1 MGLYYYKGKRTDRK
15 KVRGL
20 LAADSEKDLNKK
32 LAKQCVKPSNIRYL
46 VDLKGLEYYI
56 FKPKEIKKLTKKQIA
71 DFFEQMYFTLDAGLS
86 LGETVEALGES
97 SDNTIAMLG
106 TMLEPL
112 IVSGISLTDA
122 LKKTGLFTK
131 DIIIKVDAGTESA
144 KISNA
149 IKDIVDKLR
158 QEIELTEKIKSAMSY
173 PIMLVF
179 LTIGVAIFL
188 LTYIIPMLADVL
200 NQFNSELPVITQ
212 MIISLSR
219 GIQKYW
225 WLIIAQIIILI
236 NIHIYLYRSKDSYRL
251 KIDSWTY
258 KIPVI
263 GEIVFLNHLY
273 TFNSTF
279 HQLVNSGVNQDRA
292 LIIVKDIVSNV
303 VMQQAIEE
311 ITDDIIREGS
321 NIYEAMKKQEIIPS
335 DYLKFIS
342 IGVKTGKLNE
352 ILGNISKKYKMDIEN
367 KLIKATKLIEPI
379 AIVLIGIMIGVFVIS
394 MWMPLFAITESI

>member
-15 KVRGL
+15 KVSGL

>member
-15 KVRGL
+15 KVSGL

-122 LKKTGLFTK
+122 LKKTGLFPK

-342 IGVKTGKLNE
+342 IGVDTWKH
-352 ILGNISKKYKMDIEN
+352 I
-367 KLIKATKLIEPI
+367 
-379 AIVLIGIMIGVFVIS
+379 
-394 MWMPLFAITESI
+394 

>member
-15 KVRGL
+15 KVSGL

-32 LAKQCVKPSNIRYL
+32 LVKQCVKPSNIRYL

-56 FKPKEIKKLTKKQIA
+56 FKPREIKKLTKKQMA

-97 SDNTIAMLG
+97 SDNTIAILG

-122 LKKTGLFTK
+122 LKKTGLFPK

-352 ILGNISKKYKMDIEN
+352 ILGNMSKKYKMDIEN

>member
-15 KVRGL
+15 KVSGL

-122 LKKTGLFTK
+122 LKKTGLFPK

-352 ILGNISKKYKMDIEN
+352 ILGNMSKKYKMDIEN

>member
-122 LKKTGLFTK
+122 LKKTGLFPK

-321 NIYEAMKKQEIIPS
+321 DIYEAMKKQEIIPS

>member
-15 KVRGL
+15 KVSGL

-122 LKKTGLFTK
+122 LKKTGLFPK

>member
-15 KVRGL
+15 KVSGL

-122 LKKTGLFTK
+122 LKKTGLFPK
-131 DIIIKVDAGTESA
+131 DIIIKVDAGIESA